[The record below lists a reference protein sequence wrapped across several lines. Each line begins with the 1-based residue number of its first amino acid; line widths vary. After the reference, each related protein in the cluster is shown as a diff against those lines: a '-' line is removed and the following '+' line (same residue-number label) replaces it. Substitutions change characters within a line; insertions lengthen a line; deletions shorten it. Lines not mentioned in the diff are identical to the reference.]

1 MWGTLIASSFGL
13 AALFPSQAAFASR
26 AVPPVGQQPGMAEI
40 VVKPDDFGT
49 ISKYL
54 FGTNL
59 LWADDAEG
67 AFDPVTGNFYP
78 GFVSLLRDLGVTAI
92 RYPAGTTSDSFDWQ
106 RAIGTGRPG
115 SPTSLMVCKRHVF
128 PRSVACSMAPR
139 PRPSAPDELG
149 KLLDETGAIGTVTVN
164 FATGTA
170 QEAADFVAYM
180 AAPLGGPSSSPA
192 DPGYW
197 ATLRARNG
205 HPAPYEVPYW
215 EVGNEQSFPG
225 QYGWRSGQLVS
236 WGRAPGAVRP
246 GKSRPVFTP
255 SVGQPRFLAKR
266 WGHLPRA
273 C

>member
-1 MWGTLIASSFGL
+1 MLDGPQAST
-13 AALFPSQAAFASR
+13 
-26 AVPPVGQQPGMAEI
+26 VG
-40 VVKPDDFGT
+40 
-49 ISKYL
+49 
-54 FGTNL
+54 
-59 LWADDAEG
+59 
-67 AFDPVTGNFYP
+67 
-78 GFVSLLRDLGVTAI
+78 
-92 RYPAGTTSDSFDWQ
+92 
-106 RAIGTGRPG
+106 
-115 SPTSLMVCKRHVF
+115 
-128 PRSVACSMAPR
+128 
-139 PRPSAPDELG
+139 PDELG

-236 WGRAPGAVRP
+236 LGPGARSCPPGQVPTCLYAFGGTTAFSSQTVGTFAEGLLVGPSWWNGPTTGCRWRRSTWPSPSPSRQWGRRP
-246 GKSRPVFTP
+246 CS
-255 SVGQPRFLAKR
+255 A
-266 WGHLPRA
+266 
-273 C
+273 

>member
-1 MWGTLIASSFGL
+1 MASTNIALTALRPWRQRYRDAGPAQRARRYRLSVIVGALIASSFGL

-106 RAIGTGRPG
+106 HAMATGRPG
-115 SPTSLMVCKRHVF
+115 SPTSLMVCKRRVF

-139 PRPSAPDELG
+139 PRPWAPTSSA
-149 KLLDETGAIGTVTVN
+149 N
-164 FATGTA
+164 
-170 QEAADFVAYM
+170 
-180 AAPLGGPSSSPA
+180 
-192 DPGYW
+192 
-197 ATLRARNG
+197 
-205 HPAPYEVPYW
+205 
-215 EVGNEQSFPG
+215 
-225 QYGWRSGQLVS
+225 
-236 WGRAPGAVRP
+236 
-246 GKSRPVFTP
+246 
-255 SVGQPRFLAKR
+255 
-266 WGHLPRA
+266 